1 MDKKILIVDDEK
13 PIRELIQLV
22 LKEEGFEAETAANG
36 KEALSILEETS
47 FPLVI
52 TDLKMPQMGGM
63 DLLDAARKKWPETM
77 FIIITAYASIESAI
91 EALRKGAYDYLIKP
105 LDLDDIILRIKR
117 VFEHQDLVLE
127 NQYLRNQLEERYS
140 YSNIIGE
147 SAKMKQIFTI
157 IDRVAPTKSN
167 VLITGPSGTGKE
179 LVAKA
184 IHYNSDLKSKKFV
197 AINCGA
203 IVDTLMESEFFG
215 HKKGSFTG
223 AIRDQDGHFLSAD
236 GGTIFLDE
244 VGEIPL
250 HLQVKLL
257 RVLEEGEITPVGASS
272 SIPVDVRIIAAT
284 NRNLHEEVEAGR
296 FREDLYYR
304 LNVIEIQLPPL
315 SERRDDIPLLVGHFI
330 EKYNKEMSSKVQG
343 VDNESMR
350 VLMNYHWKGGIRELQ
365 NAIERAMIFA
375 SGKLIVPH
383 DLPPT
388 LQTYEG
394 SDEKPEKLKEAVA
407 LFEREHIQEMLQR
420 NNNDKDAAAE
430 RLGISL
436 SSLYRKMDDLTI

>member
-105 LDLDDIILRIKR
+105 LDLDDIVLRIKR

-236 GGTIFLDE
+236 GGTLFLDE

-407 LFEREHIQEMLQR
+407 LFEKEHIQEMLQR